1 VYQQNAS
8 SDRAAPSPADVYA
21 RIFGFDHLTSF
32 DIGIVLLLELTCD
45 RVTSNFCDVLSQFV
59 PEFRMDLSEKR
70 LELEQVLRDLSKVV
84 IAFSGGVDSTFLL
97 KTAADV
103 LGTEN
108 VLAVTA
114 RSATY
119 PTSELEEAR
128 RIARSFGV
136 PHDEIDSDELQIEQ
150 FAQNPPNRC
159 YYCKKELFSKLLD
172 VAHQKGYH
180 AVADGTNADDAHDHR
195 PGRKAAAELGIR
207 SPLLEAGLTKDDIRA
222 LSREI
227 GLTTWDKGSFAC
239 LASRFPYGNSITEEK
254 LRQVAQA
261 EDVLR
266 DAGFRQFRVRH
277 HGPVA
282 RIEVAPEEMARF
294 HDERFAAQ
302 IVRAVK
308 KAGYAYVTL
317 DLEGYR
323 TGSMNETYQR

>member
-1 VYQQNAS
+1 
-8 SDRAAPSPADVYA
+8 
-21 RIFGFDHLTSF
+21 
-32 DIGIVLLLELTCD
+32 
-45 RVTSNFCDVLSQFV
+45 
-59 PEFRMDLSEKR
+59 MDLSEKKLKLDR
-70 LELEQVLRDLSKVV
+70 ILDSIGTLV

-103 LGTEN
+103 LGADK

-128 RIARSFGV
+128 RTATAFGV
-136 PHDEIDSDELQIEQ
+136 PHEEIDSDELQIEQ

-172 VAHQKGYH
+172 VAQRKGYH

-195 PGRKAAAELGIR
+195 PGRKAAAELGIH
-207 SPLLEAGLTKDDIRA
+207 SPLLEAGLTKDDIRT

-254 LRQVAQA
+254 LRQVGQA
-261 EDVLR
+261 EEVLR
-266 DAGFRQFRVRH
+266 EAGFRQFRVRH
-277 HGPVA
+277 HGTVA

-294 HDERFAAQ
+294 HDEQFAAR
-302 IVRAVK
+302 IVREVK

-323 TGSMNETYQR
+323 TGSMNETYHR